1 MFNSKLFLRR
11 DVMTRLTKYR
21 IVTKFN
27 NGQLAETVRGT
38 EEGML
43 EAVEQIRADAQVEG
57 VNVFEE
63 VCIMRDFA

>member
-1 MFNSKLFLRR
+1 
-11 DVMTRLTKYR
+11 MTKFR
-21 IVTKFN
+21 IVTKFK

-38 EEGML
+38 EKGML
-43 EAVEQIRADAQVEG
+43 EAVEQIRADDQVEG

>member
-1 MFNSKLFLRR
+1 
-11 DVMTRLTKYR
+11 MTKFR
-21 IVTKFN
+21 IVTKFK

-63 VCIMRDFA
+63 VCIIRDFV

>member
-1 MFNSKLFLRR
+1 
-11 DVMTRLTKYR
+11 MTRLTKYR

-43 EAVEQIRADAQVEG
+43 EAVEQIRANAQVEG

>member
-1 MFNSKLFLRR
+1 
-11 DVMTRLTKYR
+11 MTRLTKYR

>member
-11 DVMTRLTKYR
+11 DVMTKYR

-27 NGQLAETVRGT
+27 NGQLAETTRGT
-38 EEGML
+38 FDGML
-43 EAVEQIRADAQVEG
+43 KAVEQIRADDQVKG

-63 VCIMRDFA
+63 ICIMRDYA